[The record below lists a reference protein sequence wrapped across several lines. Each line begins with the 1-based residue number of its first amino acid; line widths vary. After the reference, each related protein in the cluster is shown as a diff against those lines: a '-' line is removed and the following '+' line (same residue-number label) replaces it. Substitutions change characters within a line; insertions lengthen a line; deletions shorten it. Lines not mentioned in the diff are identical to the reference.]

1 MSLLDRLSDEF
12 GAAFEKLG
20 LDPEL
25 GRVVVSQRPELGQFQ
40 VNGAMAAGRQAGRPP
55 RQVAQAVIKQ
65 IRATDRFATLE
76 VAGPGFINITLTD
89 EALADHIRELVGDDR
104 QGVAPVER
112 PLTVVL
118 DFAGPNVAKPMH
130 VGHLRATI
138 IGDSLRRLFG
148 FAGHRAIGDPHFGDW
163 GLQMGQLITE
173 LEQRRPELPYFDPDS
188 TGPYPEEPPLTLDD
202 LIELYPEAV
211 RRSSTDPAAMA
222 AAQRATTDLQRGRPG
237 YLALWR
243 HFVAVSRAS
252 QEADF
257 DRLGVHFDLWMGESD
272 VERRIPEM
280 LERVRASGAAEDSEG
295 ALIVRVDRPDDRM
308 EIPPLLLVTS
318 RGSYLYSTTDL
329 ATIDQ
334 RVQELGAAAILY
346 VVDARQSLHFE
357 QVFRAAQRTGI
368 ASEDVDLEH
377 IAFGTMNGPDG
388 RPFKTREGGVVRLSD
403 LIEMVTAAALDRIDE
418 ADIAAGYPEEERRQI
433 ATAVGLAALK
443 FGDLSNHRMS
453 NYVFDLDRF
462 ASFEGKTGPY
472 LLYGAVRIKSILRR
486 AEELGLSAGT
496 ILPPV
501 HPAERQLML
510 TVALFPEAVDRAI
523 EGRAPNH
530 VAEYAY
536 GLATD
541 FNRFYDVCH
550 ILRQEDKERQAS
562 WLTLVTMTLATLV
575 RSLELL
581 GIGVPDRM

>member
-1 MSLLDRLSDEF
+1 MSLLDRLSEEF
-12 GAAFEKLG
+12 GTAFGKLG
-20 LDPEL
+20 LDPGL

-40 VNGAMAAGRQAGRPP
+40 VNGAMAAARQAGRPP
-55 RQVAQAVIKQ
+55 RQIAESVVDEIE
-65 IRATDRFATLE
+65 ATDRFSLLE

-89 EALADHIRELVGDDR
+89 ETLAAHIRELGDDDR
-104 QGVAPVER
+104 QGVEPVE
-112 PLTVVL
+112 PSLTVVI

-138 IGDSLRRLFG
+138 IGDSLRRLFR
-148 FAGHRAIGDPHFGDW
+148 FVGHRVIGDPHFGDW
-163 GLQMGQLITE
+163 GLQMGQLIAE
-173 LEQRRPELPYFDPDS
+173 LERRQPDLPYFDPDS
-188 TGPYPEEPPLTLDD
+188 TGPYPDDPPLSLDD

-211 RRSSTDPAAMA
+211 QRCSADPQAMA
-222 AAQRATTDLQRGRPG
+222 AAQRATADLQRGRPG

-257 DRLGVHFDLWMGESD
+257 GNLGVHFDLWMGESD
-272 VERRIPEM
+272 VEGRIPEM
-280 LERVRASGAAEDSEG
+280 LERIRASGASEESEG

-318 RGSYLYSTTDL
+318 RGSFLYSTTDL
-329 ATIDQ
+329 ATVDQ
-334 RVQELGAAAILY
+334 RVQDLKADSILY

-357 QVFRAAQRTGI
+357 QVFRAAHLTGI
-368 ASEDVDLEH
+368 APEAVDLEH
-377 IAFGTMNGPDG
+377 IPFGTMNGPDG

-403 LIEMVTAAALDRIDE
+403 LIEMVTTAALHRIDE
-418 ADIAAGYPEEERRQI
+418 ADIAAGYPEEERRRI
-433 ATAVGLAALK
+433 ATTVGLAALK
-443 FGDLSNHRMS
+443 FGDLSNHRAS

-486 AEELGLSAGT
+486 AEDLGLSTGAV
-496 ILPPV
+496 LPPI
-501 HPAERQLML
+501 HQAERQLMV

-523 EGRAPNH
+523 DGRAPNH

-541 FNRFYDVCH
+541 FNRFYDACH
-550 ILRQEDKERQAS
+550 ILREENKQRQAS
-562 WLTLVTMTLATLV
+562 WLTLVSLTLATLE
-575 RSLELL
+575 RSLDLL
-581 GIGVPDRM
+581 GIEVPDRM

>member
-1 MSLLDRLSDEF
+1 MSLLDRLSEEF
-12 GAAFEKLG
+12 GTAFEKLG
-20 LDPEL
+20 LDPGL

-40 VNGAMAAGRQAGRPP
+40 VNGAMAAARLAGWPP
-55 RQVAQAVIKQ
+55 RQIAESVVGEIEV
-65 IRATDRFATLE
+65 TDRFSLLE

-89 EALADHIRELVGDDR
+89 ETLAEHIRELADDDR
-104 QGVAPVER
+104 QGVGPVE
-112 PLTVVL
+112 PSLTVVI

-148 FAGHRAIGDPHFGDW
+148 FVGHRAIGDPHFGDW
-163 GLQMGQLITE
+163 GLQMGQLIAE
-173 LEQRRPELPYFDPDS
+173 LEYRRPDLPYFDPDA
-188 TGPYPEEPPLTLDD
+188 TGPYPEDPPLSLDD
-202 LIELYPEAV
+202 LIELYPDAV
-211 RRSSTDPAAMA
+211 QRCSTDPEAMA
-222 AAQRATTDLQRGRPG
+222 AAQRATAELQRGRPG

-257 DRLGVHFDLWMGESD
+257 DDLGVHFDLWMGESD
-272 VERRIPEM
+272 VEGRIPEM
-280 LERVRASGAAEDSEG
+280 LERIRASGAAEESEG
-295 ALIVRVDRPDDRM
+295 ALIVRVDLPDDRM

-318 RGSYLYSTTDL
+318 RGSFLYSTTDL

-334 RVQELGAAAILY
+334 RIQDLGADSILY

-357 QVFRAAQRTGI
+357 QVFRAAHRTGI
-368 ASEDVDLEH
+368 APEAVDLEH
-377 IAFGTMNGPDG
+377 IPFGTMNGPDG

-403 LIEMVTAAALDRIDE
+403 LIEMVTTAALHRIDE
-418 ADIAAGYPEEERRQI
+418 ADIAAGYPEEERRRI
-433 ATAVGLAALK
+433 ATTVGLAALK
-443 FGDLSNHRMS
+443 FGDLSNHRAS

-486 AEELGLSAGT
+486 AEDLGLSTGAV
-496 ILPPV
+496 LPPI
-501 HPAERQLML
+501 HQAERQLMV
-510 TVALFPEAVDRAI
+510 TVALFSEAVDRAI

-541 FNRFYDVCH
+541 FNRFYDACH
-550 ILRQEDKERQAS
+550 ILREENKQRQAS
-562 WLTLVTMTLATLV
+562 WLTLVSLTLATLE
-575 RSLELL
+575 RSLDLL
-581 GIGVPDRM
+581 GIEVPDRM

>member
-1 MSLLDRLSDEF
+1 MSLPTTIAKGWRL
-12 GAAFEKLG
+12 
-20 LDPEL
+20 
-25 GRVVVSQRPELGQFQ
+25 
-40 VNGAMAAGRQAGRPP
+40 
-55 RQVAQAVIKQ
+55 
-65 IRATDRFATLE
+65 
-76 VAGPGFINITLTD
+76 
-89 EALADHIRELVGDDR
+89 
-104 QGVAPVER
+104 VE
-112 PLTVVL
+112 PSLTVVI

-138 IGDSLRRLFG
+138 IGDSLRRLFR
-148 FAGHRAIGDPHFGDW
+148 FVGHRVIGDPHFGDW
-163 GLQMGQLITE
+163 GLQMGQLIAE
-173 LEQRRPELPYFDPDS
+173 LEHRRPDLPYFDPDS
-188 TGPYPEEPPLTLDD
+188 TGPYPDDPPLSLDD

-211 RRSSTDPAAMA
+211 QRCSTDPQAMA
-222 AAQRATTDLQRGRPG
+222 AAQRATADLQRGRPG

-257 DRLGVHFDLWMGESD
+257 DDLGVHFDLWMGESD
-272 VERRIPEM
+272 VEGRIPEM
-280 LERVRASGAAEDSEG
+280 LERIRASGAAEESEG

-329 ATIDQ
+329 ATVDQ
-334 RVQELGAAAILY
+334 RVQDLGADSILY

-357 QVFRAAQRTGI
+357 QVFRAAHRTGI
-368 ASEDVDLEH
+368 APEAVDLEH
-377 IAFGTMNGPDG
+377 IPFGTMNGPDG

-403 LIEMVTAAALDRIDE
+403 LIEMVTTAALHRIDE
-418 ADIAAGYPEEERRQI
+418 ADIAAGYPEEERRRI
-433 ATAVGLAALK
+433 ATTVGLAALK
-443 FGDLSNHRMS
+443 FGDLSNHRAS

-486 AEELGLSAGT
+486 AEDLGLSTGAV
-496 ILPPV
+496 LPPI
-501 HPAERQLML
+501 HQAERQLMV

-541 FNRFYDVCH
+541 FNRFYDACH
-550 ILRQEDKERQAS
+550 ILREENKQRQAS
-562 WLTLVTMTLATLV
+562 WLTLVSLTLATLE
-575 RSLELL
+575 RSLDLL
-581 GIGVPDRM
+581 GIEVPDRM